1 MLSFSAGQ
9 FNKGSWKHKMTVITL
24 ILIKIYA
31 IIVIQGPRKH
41 RESRVSFRWVAEG
54 ERKFTTCSH
63 LNGEKR
69 KGPEL

>member
-1 MLSFSAGQ
+1 
-9 FNKGSWKHKMTVITL
+9 MTVITL